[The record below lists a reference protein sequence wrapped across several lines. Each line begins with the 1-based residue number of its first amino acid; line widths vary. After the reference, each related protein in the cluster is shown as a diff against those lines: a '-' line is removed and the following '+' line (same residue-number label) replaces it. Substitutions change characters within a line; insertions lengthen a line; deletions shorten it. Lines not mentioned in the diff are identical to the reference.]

1 MAVAGLRPCYRYPA
15 RLPTGSFGGLG
26 EQLRFS
32 DALFRSSPLARQL
45 LALPY
50 EPVCRLAVSSPR
62 WEAFADGT
70 TTRQRVWAAFGQPGG
85 AFEMV
90 SAVASR
96 SRDLA
101 SCRRRLRRG
110 GAGSSRRCCRAA
122 AAATSIARSLVG
134 RTQRLFEL
142 VQLIAATATEYA
154 ASVAEIGTP
163 AAAKIVDDCVAAAV
177 VHWTQEPFEH
187 SLSVSARVHGGY
199 LNGLKFW
206 AAFWRE
212 DARFGVRHLSKSI
225 ELVAPGAVV
234 ARLAELGPH
243 SQQSGLLMTVIWE
256 QLEALRRLLA
266 RKAAANCWSEFSHQ
280 SSLDAR
286 RVASLRARPHGA
298 CRCLSLRGGRGR
310 ARQAAHALSQARG
323 GASRDETAPSG
334 CFAIPSTVVP
344 MLASAWSLLSSPVA
358 LVPWAGASLFLDAKR
373 RREEAW
379 LSDVNPEYEAY
390 RREVRHSFMP
400 FVW

>member
-1 MAVAGLRPCYRYPA
+1 VAVAGLRPCYRYPA

-32 DALFRSSPLARQL
+32 DALFRSAPLARQL
-45 LALPY
+45 LALPF

-90 SAVASR
+90 SAARFQKQGRGFVPQTTAPGGYWQLEELLPSGGGSDKYCPVAS
-96 SRDLA
+96 SDE
-101 SCRRRLRRG
+101 
-110 GAGSSRRCCRAA
+110 GSGF
-122 AAATSIARSLVG
+122 L
-134 RTQRLFEL
+134 EL

-154 ASVAEIGTP
+154 ASVAATGTP

-187 SLSVSARVHGGY
+187 SLSVSARVHGQY

-256 QLEALRRLLA
+256 QLEALRRLLS
-266 RKAAANCWSEFSHQ
+266 RKAAANCWSEFSHHV
-280 SSLDAR
+280 L
-286 RVASLRARPHGA
+286 P
-298 CRCLSLRGGRGR
+298 
-310 ARQAAHALSQARG
+310 
-323 GASRDETAPSG
+323 
-334 CFAIPSTVVP
+334 
-344 MLASAWSLLSSPVA
+344 
-358 LVPWAGASLFLDAKR
+358 
-373 RREEAW
+373 
-379 LSDVNPEYEAY
+379 
-390 RREVRHSFMP
+390 
-400 FVW
+400 